1 MNLNLKSD
9 KAEVP
14 IDEKDFA
21 AAGCLENSDT
31 EKEMQAA
38 LRRAR
43 ERAADY
49 SNKQEKAAKL
59 MEQPGH
65 PLQTLARENEALS
78 KLLKNVKQSLASGG
92 SPDDARQEIGDLSIH
107 YAKKG
112 DLLYPLLKVK
122 YGISGPSDVMWTED
136 DEIRDELAAVM
147 KSAERDMAW
156 RERVKAVLT
165 RADEMIRKENK
176 ILFPNCAVNFS
187 EDDWK
192 EIYRDTKDYAD
203 CFGVQSEIWP
213 EAENEEPARPGID
226 GEIVLPGGHLSF
238 EQLTALLN
246 TIPME
251 ITFVDDQ
258 NINRFFN
265 EGPKVF
271 KRPGMALDRDVF
283 SCHPPKIEAM
293 VRRILEDFRSGRR
306 DKIPLWM
313 DKGGKPMLV
322 TYMAVRD
329 RAGNY
334 LGTMELV
341 QDMEEIQR
349 HFLSEQ

>member
-1 MNLNLKSD
+1 MNQDMNPGKGD
-9 KAEVP
+9 IRPEEKAS
-14 IDEKDFA
+14 FA
-21 AAGCLENSDT
+21 VGNLENSD
-31 EKEMQAA
+31 AA
-38 LRRAR
+38 KDLRTVLRLAR

-49 SNKQEKAAKL
+49 SNKHEIAAKL
-59 MEQPGH
+59 MEKPGH
-65 PLQTLARENEALS
+65 PLQTLTRENEALS
-78 KLLKNVKQSLASGG
+78 KLLETVKQSLSSDE
-92 SPDDARQEIGDLSIH
+92 SPIDTLMAIRELSIH

-122 YGISGPSDVMWTED
+122 YGISGPSDVMWTDD
-136 DEIRDELAAVM
+136 DEIRDELAALV
-147 KSAERDMAW
+147 KSKDRDRGW
-156 RERVKAVLT
+156 CERVKAVLT
-165 RADEMIRKENK
+165 RAEEMVQKENK

-192 EIYRDTKDYAD
+192 GIYRDAKDYAV
-203 CFGVQSEIWP
+203 CFGVQPEIWP
-213 EAENEEPARPGID
+213 EAENTESTRPARG
-226 GEIVLPGGHLSF
+226 GEIVLPGGHLSLA
-238 EQLTALLN
+238 QLTALLN

-293 VRRILEDFRSGRR
+293 VRRILEDFRSGHR
-306 DKIPLWM
+306 DKVPVWM
-313 DKGGKPMLV
+313 DKDGKPMLV

-329 RAGNY
+329 SAGNY

-341 QDMEEIQR
+341 QNMEEIQK
-349 HFLSEQ
+349 HFLSEK